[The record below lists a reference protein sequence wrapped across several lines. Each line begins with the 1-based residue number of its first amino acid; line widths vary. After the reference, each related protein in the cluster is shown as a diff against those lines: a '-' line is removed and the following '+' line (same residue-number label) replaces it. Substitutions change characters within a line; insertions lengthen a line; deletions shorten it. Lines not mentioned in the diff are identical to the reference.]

1 MGSLFTSSYRY
12 DTEGPYGAS
21 AGKYG
26 RQAEEVFAG
35 QQGLAQALQAAMSGA
50 GPSIA
55 EQSLKQGTNR
65 AIKQTAASIASQ
77 KGINPALAQR
87 LAAES
92 AANMTQEAAGQ
103 GALMRAQE
111 QLAAR
116 GQLGGVYGQMGSQAL
131 TGQGQSLSALQAQ
144 NQINAGIEAQNAA
157 NVANLVSG
165 ALQAGGTALG
175 MGMGKAPKK
184 KAKGGMIE
192 GHAKVEG
199 DSEKNDTV
207 PAMLSPGEIVIPRT
221 KAKDPKKAKEFVDQ
235 VLKGH
240 TDDEDEIGYAHVL
253 KAHND
258 LKEKVAKL
266 EAKLKGKK

>member
-12 DTEGPYGAS
+12 DTGGPYGAAAS
-21 AGKYG
+21 RYG
-26 RQAEEVFAG
+26 QQTDQVFAG
-35 QQGLAQALQAAMSGA
+35 QQGLADALKAAMAGA
-50 GPSIA
+50 GPSVA

-87 LAAES
+87 LAAEN

-131 TGQGQSLSALQAQ
+131 TGQGQYLSAQQAQ
-144 NQINAGIEAQNAA
+144 NQVNAGIEAQNAA
-157 NVANLVSG
+157 NIGNIVSG
-165 ALQAGGTALG
+165 ALQAGGSAAG
-175 MGMGKAPKK
+175 MGMK
-184 KAKGGMIE
+184 KAKGGMID
-192 GHAKVEG
+192 GHAKVDG
-199 DSEKNDTV
+199 DSEENDTV